1 MTASTR
7 EARPLS
13 LLSAMVCIGLGV
25 LAIPWFLTPPA
36 YLDLALRDAAFG
48 SDLSQQS
55 VTVTDQRTGRI
66 LHAGI
71 QKIGGQ
77 YVARIGRINSGTG
90 TFSTEVAGYRPGAA
104 HVVAS
109 ALQRLRA
116 TVDLA
121 PTFGRLEITTWNA
134 MRDDEPVTATV
145 KEEGRPV
152 SYEAQ
157 RAVLVT
163 VPPGVH
169 RFSAKASGFCEAAR
183 EFDVREGKTTKA
195 AIPLSP
201 ALTGDEVARFVL
213 GWRNE
218 PRDLDT
224 HFWKS
229 DAVTFP
235 SPTTV
240 YFRNKN
246 GTLPNG
252 ETFAR
257 LDVDQLY
264 PGRYETLTV
273 RAAATGT
280 FRYFVH
286 AYQGFGTIDDAV
298 ATVQLYTRG
307 CEVRTFTPPRNCGF
321 RIWNVT
327 SLHYSGNRVE
337 LADIQQCVPE
347 GTVAIRKSG

>member
-1 MTASTR
+1 MTAATS

-13 LLSAMVCIGLGV
+13 LLSAMIVSGIGL

-36 YLDLALRDAAFG
+36 YLSLALRDAAFG
-48 SDLSQQS
+48 SDLSRQR
-55 VTVTDQRTGRI
+55 VIVTDERTGRI
-66 LHAGI
+66 LDAVI

-90 TFSTEVAGYRPGAA
+90 IYSARVTGYKPGTAR
-104 HVVAS
+104 VVTS
-109 ALQRLRA
+109 ALQRLR
-116 TVDLA
+116 VPIDLA

-145 KEEGRPV
+145 KEGTRPV
-152 SYEAQ
+152 SNEAQ
-157 RAVLVT
+157 RVVVVDL
-163 VPPGVH
+163 PPGFH
-169 RFSAKASGFCEAAR
+169 RFSAEASGFCGAER

-195 AIPLSP
+195 AIPMSP

-224 HFWKS
+224 HFWPV

-235 SPTTV
+235 SSTTV
-240 YFRNKN
+240 YFRNKT
-246 GTLPNG
+246 GVLPNG

-273 RAAATGT
+273 RAAATGN
-280 FRYFVH
+280 FRYFIH
-286 AYQGFGTIDDAV
+286 AYQGAGTIGDAA
-298 ATVQLYTRG
+298 ATVQVYTHG
-307 CEVRTFTPPRNCGF
+307 CQVRTFTPPRNCEF

-327 SLHYSGNRVE
+327 NLHYNGDRVE

-347 GTVAIRKSG
+347 GTIAIRKAG